1 MVPFC
6 YYCLAQDNVLDLSKI
21 ENRMMVLRKEP
32 ISLLDICQDIH
43 TLFSPTIPAD
53 VELIIDV
60 PNHLWIYSDG
70 YV

>member
-1 MVPFC
+1 
-6 YYCLAQDNVLDLSKI
+6 
-21 ENRMMVLRKEP
+21 MMVLRKEP
-32 ISLLDICQDIH
+32 INLFDICQDIH
-43 TLFSPTIPAD
+43 TLLSPTIPTD